1 MSDQELTVVY
11 WRDIPAQVIAG
22 KGRDAQRI
30 PLPDRF
36 QQAID
41 RAATRAG
48 LIGSD
53 DYMAEWRR
61 VPGEGG
67 DPAVVADQLDADL
80 PDTVLDEIV
89 RNHGKRS

>member
-1 MSDQELTVVY
+1 MTDQELTVVY
-11 WRDIPAQVIAG
+11 WRDIPAQVVAG
-22 KGRDAQRI
+22 KGRDALRI

-61 VPGEGG
+61 VPGGGG

>member
-1 MSDQELTVVY
+1 MTGKELTVVY

-61 VPGEGG
+61 VPGGGG
-67 DPAVVADQLDADL
+67 DPSVVADQLDADL